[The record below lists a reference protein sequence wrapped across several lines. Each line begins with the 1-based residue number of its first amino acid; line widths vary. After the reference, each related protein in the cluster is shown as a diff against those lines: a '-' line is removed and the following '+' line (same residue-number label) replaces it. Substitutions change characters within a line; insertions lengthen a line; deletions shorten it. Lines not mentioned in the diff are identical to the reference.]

1 MLNYNSVI
9 KEESILMLDETF
21 KHAKQK
27 TVGLKQTQR
36 ALEKGLVRRV
46 YIAKDAETHVLR
58 PILEW
63 CQNHH
68 VEHIEVP
75 TMKELGKACGIEV
88 GTAVAAI
95 LED

>member
-1 MLNYNSVI
+1 
-9 KEESILMLDETF
+9 MLDETF

-36 ALEKGLVRRV
+36 AMEKGLVRCV
-46 YIAKDAETHVLR
+46 YMAKDAEAHVLR

-63 CQNHH
+63 CNNHQ
-68 VEHIEVP
+68 VERIEVP

>member
-1 MLNYNSVI
+1 
-9 KEESILMLDETF
+9 MLDEAF
-21 KHAKQK
+21 KHAKKK

-36 ALEKGLVRRV
+36 ALEKGQIRRI
-46 YIAKDAETHVLR
+46 YIAKDAEAHVLR

-63 CQNHH
+63 CNNHQ
-68 VEHIEVP
+68 VECVEVP

-95 LED
+95 LEDS

>member
-1 MLNYNSVI
+1 
-9 KEESILMLDETF
+9 MLDETF
-21 KHAKQK
+21 KQARNK

-36 ALEKGLVRRV
+36 ALEKGTVRCV
-46 YIAKDAETHVLR
+46 YVAKDAEAHVLR

-63 CQNHH
+63 CRTHN
-68 VEHIEVP
+68 VERIEVS
-75 TMKELGKACGIEV
+75 TMKELGNACGIEV